1 MAQTMEKP
9 QAAARDA
16 VDNVR
21 TATQELH
28 KAISDTLAKRGSATK
43 AQVDAVI
50 KKAKDAAESARSA
63 MNSRQGAAKRQLT
76 EAVAKLEAA
85 QKHAAESLKSSEDA
99 VRKSGPGIGAA
110 VLGTAGLIM
119 ALAAA
124 RDAAQK
130 ISEVVAAQRSE
141 HAAQHQTKKA
151 S

>member
-63 MNSRQGAAKRQLT
+63 MNTRQGAAKQQLT
-76 EAVAKLEAA
+76 EAVAKLEAV
-85 QKHAAESLKSSEDA
+85 QKHAAESLKSSEEA
-99 VRKSGPGIGAA
+99 VRKSGPGVGAA

-124 RDAAQK
+124 RDAVQK
-130 ISEVVAAQRSE
+130 ISEAVAARRSE
-141 HAAQHQTKKA
+141 HAAHHQTRKA